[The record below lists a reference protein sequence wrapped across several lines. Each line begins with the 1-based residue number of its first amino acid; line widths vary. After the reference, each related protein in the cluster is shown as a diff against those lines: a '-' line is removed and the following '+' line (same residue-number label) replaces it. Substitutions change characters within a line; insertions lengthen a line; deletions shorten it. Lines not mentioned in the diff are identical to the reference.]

1 MKKAKQSVVFHFNF
15 IGHSNSNPK
24 IVRIQ
29 LYPEYTKVDFGYTA
43 REIYYRGGWIRM
55 ASDTFIEIIE
65 TGERFT
71 LQLTENIPIAPVH
84 HYFESKKD
92 WRYYSLFFPPI
103 PMQDC
108 TINITEVENGTP
120 NDFNYYNLPLRM
132 EEAMELL
139 E

>member
-1 MKKAKQSVVFHFNF
+1 MKKNYSNRVFHLNHL
-15 IGHSNSNPK
+15 GHGEANPA
-24 IVRIQ
+24 VLRVS
-29 LYPEYTKVDFGYTA
+29 LYADYTKIDFGYITTDT
-43 REIYYRGGWIRM
+43 YDNGGWIRM

-65 TGERFT
+65 TGERYT

-108 TINITEVENGTP
+108 TINIIEVENGTP

>member
-1 MKKAKQSVVFHFNF
+1 MKKAKKSVVFHFHFN
-15 IGHSNSNPK
+15 GHSNSNPK

-71 LQLTENIPIAPVH
+71 LINAENIPLAPIH

-108 TINITEVENGTP
+108 TINIIEVENGTP

-132 EEAMELL
+132 EEGMELL